1 LLALGP
7 LASGLSR
14 PSDFS
19 TFFANTRLLLG
30 LAPYTDAR
38 GSGFVLEIHESSASN
53 STWRGDTASSKT
65 KRNAMM
71 KNRRGG
77 GEEEAGRSGGTTHTG
92 ANQRWRSAHLLLLR
106 ARALAT
112 VVRVRAEFPVE
123 P

>member
-1 LLALGP
+1 M
-7 LASGLSR
+7 SR
-14 PSDFS
+14 PLQ
-19 TFFANTRLLLG
+19 T
-30 LAPYTDAR
+30 
-38 GSGFVLEIHESSASN
+38 
-53 STWRGDTASSKT
+53 STWRGDTRQVARRRDGKA
-65 KRNAMM
+65 KAKNAMM